1 MHGIETIVCILTYD
15 GVLELGSSDLIR
27 ENWGLVQQAKSLFG
41 SDLVNLMPKNPNP
54 TIQLLDMNI
63 SFADIGITAALQ
75 QGDMTITHDQAVQE
89 SNAKK
94 ETVKSGQ
101 TEVEE
106 YANNGNGKQRLIQE
120 SNKIL

>member
-1 MHGIETIVCILTYD
+1 
-15 GVLELGSSDLIR
+15 
-27 ENWGLVQQAKSLFG
+27 
-41 SDLVNLMPKNPNP
+41 
-54 TIQLLDMNI
+54 
-63 SFADIGITAALQ
+63 
-75 QGDMTITHDQAVQE
+75 MTITHDQAVQE